1 MSEKIRGHHLARR
14 AILYV
19 RQSSVQ
25 QVQHNEESQR
35 LQYAMADRLPAF
47 GGREVETIDEDLGK
61 SAAGKTE
68 RSGFQ
73 RLVAEVSLGKVGAIS
88 ARELSRFARNSRDWQ
103 RLMEVCC
110 DVSTLLIDHDAV
122 YDIRQTNDRLWLGL
136 KGRLNE
142 Y

>member
-19 RQSSVQ
+19 RQSSAQ

-35 LQYAMADRLPAF
+35 LPDAMADCLRAF
-47 GGREVETIDEDLGK
+47 GWGEVETIDEDLGK

-73 RLVAEVSLGKVGAIS
+73 RLVAEVSLGKVGAIF
-88 ARELSRFARNSRDWQ
+88 ARAVLRVARNSRDWQ
-103 RLMEVCC
+103 RLMEVCRYV
-110 DVSTLLIDHDAV
+110 DTLLIDHDAV
-122 YDIRQTNDRLWLGL
+122 YDIRQSNDRLLLGL
-136 KGRLNE
+136 
-142 Y
+142 